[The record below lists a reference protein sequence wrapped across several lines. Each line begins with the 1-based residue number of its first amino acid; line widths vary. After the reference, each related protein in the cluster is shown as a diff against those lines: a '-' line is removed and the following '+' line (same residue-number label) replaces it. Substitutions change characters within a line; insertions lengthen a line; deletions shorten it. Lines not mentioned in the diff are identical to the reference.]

1 MRYDYIIAGWLILGF
16 FLAGCSPEGSSQAKK
31 RDPSQP
37 YKIVTTCGMLTDI
50 VRQVAGDH
58 AQVQGLM
65 NEGVD
70 PHLFKPTRDDMNTLF
85 EADIVFYVGLNLEG
99 RMSDAFVAV
108 SREEIPVYAV
118 SESLDET
125 FLREPPEF
133 AGHYDPH
140 IWMDVSAWSQCVGYV
155 AEQLAEFDPSHAE
168 EYRANAKAYRGKLA
182 ALHEYA
188 KTSIASIPESS
199 RVLITAHD
207 AFGYFSE
214 AYDIPVRALQG
225 ISTESEAS
233 VDDLNQLVNFIV
245 ERKIPA
251 IFVESSVSQ
260 EGVKAIIEGCDSR
273 GTNVHIGGEL
283 FSDAMGAGGTYAGT
297 YLGMIDHNVT
307 TMTRALGGQAPSGG
321 FQDQLKLV
329 TSDSK

>member
-1 MRYDYIIAGWLILGF
+1 MRYDYIISGCLILGIS
-16 FLAGCSPEGSSQAKK
+16 LAGCSPEGSSQARK
-31 RDPSQP
+31 RDPSKP
-37 YKIVTTCGMLTDI
+37 YKIVATCGMVSDI

-58 AQVQGLM
+58 AEVHALM

-70 PHLFKPTRDDMNTLF
+70 PHLFKPTRDDMNALF
-85 EADIVFYVGLNLEG
+85 GADIVFYVGLNLEG

-118 SESLDET
+118 SEALDESY
-125 FLREPPEF
+125 LREPPEF

-140 IWMDVSAWSQCVGYV
+140 IWMDVSAWSQCVGFI
-155 AEQLAEFDPSHAE
+155 AEKLAEFDPPHAE
-168 EYRANAKAYRGKLA
+168 EYRDNAKAYREKLG

-188 KTSIASIPESS
+188 KASIASIPESS

-245 ERKIPA
+245 ERNIPA

-260 EGVKAIIEGCDSR
+260 EGVEAILEGCASR
-273 GTNVHIGGEL
+273 GTKAVIGGEL

-297 YLGMIDHNVT
+297 YIGMIDHNVT
-307 TMTRALGGQAPSGG
+307 TITRALGGQAPSGG

-329 TSDSK
+329 TTDSK

>member
-1 MRYDYIIAGWLILGF
+1 MRYNYVITSGLILGLS
-16 FLAGCSPEGSSQAKK
+16 LAGCASEDTADSAK

-37 YKIVTTCGMLTDI
+37 YKIATTCGMLTDI

-58 AQVQGLM
+58 ADVHGLM

-70 PHLFKPTRDDMNTLF
+70 PHLFKPTRDDMNALF
-85 EADIVFYVGLNLEG
+85 DADIVFYVGLNLEG

-108 SREEIPVYAV
+108 SRAEIPVFAV
-118 SESLDET
+118 SEALEESY
-125 FLREPPEF
+125 LREPPEF

-140 IWMDVSAWSQCVGYV
+140 IWMDVAAWSQCVGYI
-155 AEQLAEFDPSHAE
+155 AERLAEFDPPHAE
-168 EYRANAKAYRGKLA
+168 EYRANAKTYRGQLA

-214 AYDIPVRALQG
+214 AYGIPVRALQG

-260 EGVKAIIEGCDSR
+260 EGVKAIIEGSSSR
-273 GTNVHIGGEL
+273 GAKVVIGGEL

-297 YLGMIDHNVT
+297 YIGMIDHNVT
-307 TMTRALGGQAPSGG
+307 TITRALGGAVPSGG
-321 FQDQLKLV
+321 FQEQLKLV
-329 TSDSK
+329 AAGHE